1 MRKEKEEEERYR
13 SPYYYDMDPIEKL
26 VHDNA
31 SPYMAEDM
39 YWSRKNMEM
48 SNMYR
53 RDEEDHG
60 YYRGNSTSG
69 GDRKLGLIVGL
80 AILMYILLMM
90 LALSS
95 LLNNH
100 Y

>member
-69 GDRKLGLIVGL
+69 GDRKLGLIVSL
-80 AILMYILLMM
+80 AILMYFFLMM